1 MPHNRHG
8 SVQILQC
15 FVQFELLHVADT
27 LFHVGLRVPKF
38 NPSSDTVEHRGGNG
52 RVALLSKSIRDRPD
66 VAIDAEDLLDHDHRA
81 MWLGRR
87 RRQVGLKFMAITR
100 HYRGEFTHGR
110 YPYGAG
116 EGSKRIASRVVEG
129 KAWGAQRAQVEGC
142 ARAHT
147 MEIVDNPLN
156 CSGKPRFREGQCS
169 SAQQSDAS
177 PSSVAYEFPSPGRMA
192 LTLRPATKTCSP
204 PPSAAWWT
212 ASIWLA
218 CGSVTWRPAP
228 SSSTHKTT
236 T

>member
-156 CSGKPRFREGQCS
+156 YSGKPRSGRVNARRLS
-169 SAQQSDAS
+169 SETRRHHRWRTNS
-177 PSSVAYEFPSPGRMA
+177 
-192 LTLRPATKTCSP
+192 LRPGAWRLRQGQQRRHAHRRLPRRGGPLQSGWR
-204 PPSAAWWT
+204 AA
-212 ASIWLA
+212 
-218 CGSVTWRPAP
+218 R
-228 SSSTHKTT
+228 
-236 T
+236 